1 MKIINN
7 ITEKLSDDLHVE
19 ISPHS
24 KVSIAAACFSVYAYE
39 ELKEQLEQVDSL
51 RFIFTSPTFLSEPS
65 AKEKREFYIPRQA
78 REKTLHGSE
87 FEIRLRNEF
96 TQKTISK
103 ECADWV
109 RRKAQFKSNCTDE
122 TMPGFLAVD
131 SEHPVAYAPINGF
144 TRADLGCERG
154 GNMFSMIQQLD
165 APESKAYLQLFD
177 QLWAD
182 KL

>member
-65 AKEKREFYIPRQA
+65 AKEKREFYIPARRVKKRCMAVSLKSACATSLHRKPSPKNVLIGYAVKRSSNPTAPMRQC
-78 REKTLHGSE
+78 
-87 FEIRLRNEF
+87 
-96 TQKTISK
+96 Q
-103 ECADWV
+103 
-109 RRKAQFKSNCTDE
+109 
-122 TMPGFLAVD
+122 GFLPWTV
-131 SEHPVAYAPINGF
+131 S
-144 TRADLGCERG
+144 TR
-154 GNMFSMIQQLD
+154 
-165 APESKAYLQLFD
+165 
-177 QLWAD
+177 
-182 KL
+182 

>member
-96 TQKTISK
+96 IAHTVQQRVKL
-103 ECADWV
+103 
-109 RRKAQFKSNCTDE
+109 
-122 TMPGFLAVD
+122 PPPGGFLRIAVR
-131 SEHPVAYAPINGF
+131 EEKLIY
-144 TRADLGCERG
+144 R
-154 GNMFSMIQQLD
+154 NMI
-165 APESKAYLQLFD
+165 PGYKVIEYL
-177 QLWAD
+177 
-182 KL
+182 

>member
-131 SEHPVAYAPINGF
+131 SDHPVAYAPACRRSGEQAASHDGQRVF
-144 TRADLGCERG
+144 RKGVYLDRRG
-154 GNMFSMIQQLD
+154 IASLS
-165 APESKAYLQLFD
+165 AAV
-177 QLWAD
+177 
-182 KL
+182 